1 MTKEKAYNITTWVI
15 IATLILGFIAGFVV
29 ARFKYRTQIG
39 LISTMVMDK
48 ASEINTLT
56 AENNRYFMVSGG
68 MMEEQDG
75 VVSRM
80 ISDTTLSDGTTI
92 TMSGKVVKTDGSIIV
107 LKNGESILMNGMMNR
122 TMSATQYWKMQFVQ
136 TAKPQFSK

>member
-1 MTKEKAYNITTWVI
+1 MTKEKIYNTTTWII
-15 IATLILGFIAGFVV
+15 IATLVLGFIAGFVV

-68 MMEEQDG
+68 MMEERNG
-75 VVSRM
+75 IVSRM
-80 ISDTTLSDGTTI
+80 IEDTTLSDGTII
-92 TMSGKVVKTDGSIIV
+92 TMGGKAVKTDGSIII
-107 LKNGESILMNGMMNR
+107 LKNGESVLMNGMMNR
-122 TMSATQYWKMQFVQ
+122 AMDTTQ
-136 TAKPQFSK
+136 

>member
-1 MTKEKAYNITTWVI
+1 MAKKTIYNTTTWVI
-15 IATLILGFIAGFVV
+15 IATLVLGFIAGFIV

-68 MMEEQDG
+68 MMEEKDG
-75 VVSRM
+75 IVSRM
-80 ISDTTLSDGTTI
+80 ISDITLSDGTTI
-92 TMSGKVVKTDGSIIV
+92 TMGGKVVKTDGSIII
-107 LKNGESILMNGMMNR
+107 LKNGESVLMNGMMNR
-122 TMSATQYWKMQFVQ
+122 MMDTTQ
-136 TAKPQFSK
+136 

>member
-1 MTKEKAYNITTWVI
+1 MTKEKIYNTTTWVI
-15 IATLILGFIAGFVV
+15 IATLVLGFIAGFVV

-56 AENNRYFMVSGG
+56 AENNRYFMVTGV
-68 MMEEQDG
+68 MMEEKDG
-75 VVSRM
+75 IVSRL
-80 ISDTTLSDGTTI
+80 ISDMTLSDGTTI
-92 TMSGKVVKTDGSIIV
+92 TMSGKVIKTDGSIIT

-122 TMSATQYWKMQFVQ
+122 MMNATQ
-136 TAKPQFSK
+136 

>member
-122 TMSATQYWKMQFVQ
+122 TMSATQ
-136 TAKPQFSK
+136 